1 MKLLVLHGIFLPI
14 AIALGFRDQALATLL
29 IMLGAPTTATSYVM
43 AKNMGADEVLTSS
56 AVVATTLL
64 SAFSIT
70 FWIFLFRQLGYL

>member
-1 MKLLVLHGIFLPI
+1 MVLPGIFLPI